1 MFSSSWLAGLVIR
14 HWLAAV
20 KKIKIARSDYETQ
33 QSNADQLH
41 YAVIKQKIMRA
52 FTNYCSNQ
60 KDKKSAIHRLLDR
73 KHQQTLR
80 LALNHYK
87 QIVLISRA

>member
-1 MFSSSWLAGLVIR
+1 
-14 HWLAAV
+14 
-20 KKIKIARSDYETQ
+20 
-33 QSNADQLH
+33 LH

-52 FTNYCSNQ
+52 ITNYCSNQ
-60 KDKKSAIHRLLDR
+60 KDKKTAIHRLLNR

-87 QIVLISRA
+87 QIVLIGRA